1 MNRVWLILA
10 GCFWVGMNVLLWR
23 SEYGGGSTGTPLP
36 VDNVISKIL
45 ETPDPS
51 ELEIYHQNERVGS
64 GRWMV
69 TQLSEAG
76 NEPDEDADVDLEA
89 AEMSGLIKNIK
100 SFSVNLDGHLQWE
113 QQARRVRYMLNVNLT
128 PDWQWTSLD
137 AKVGF
142 RDQWFHV
149 HSKQA
154 DSTVRFEFEQGAA
167 KWESEITFEQLKHP
181 ETLLE
186 QWLPENP
193 LLVGLAA
200 PLLAQAKALV
210 GDGNTGGDSVGGWS
224 AWGDNWKAYSDW
236 LTIAHS
242 RMRVY
247 RIEHALEEKPAVS
260 VTINRA
266 GEILTVTLPQR
277 ILIKNEGVLGL

>member
-36 VDNVISKIL
+36 VDNVVSKIL

-51 ELEIYHQNERVGS
+51 ELEIYYQNERVGS
-64 GRWMV
+64 CRWMV
-69 TQLSEAG
+69 TQLSGAEQ
-76 NEPDEDADVDLEA
+76 EPDSTDEVDLEA
-89 AEMSGLIKNIK
+89 AEMSGLIRKIK
-100 SFSVNLDGHLQWE
+100 FFAINLDGHLQWQE
-113 QQARRVRYMLNVNLT
+113 QARRLRYMLNVTLT
-128 PDWQWTSLD
+128 PDWKWTTLD

-154 DSTVRFEFEQGAA
+154 EGTLELEFEQGAS
-167 KWESEITFEQLKHP
+167 KWESEITFEQLKNP
-181 ETLLE
+181 DVLLS
-186 QWLPENP
+186 QWMSDNP
-193 LLVGLAA
+193 ILVGLAA
-200 PLLAQAKALV
+200 PLLAQLRAIV
-210 GDGNTGGDSVGGWS
+210 TTGNNSQIPFQTWS
-224 AWGDNWKAYSDW
+224 KHWKAYSDW

-247 RIEHALEEKPAVS
+247 RLEHALADRANIS
-260 VTINRA
+260 ITINRA
-266 GEILTVTLPQR
+266 GEILKAAFPQR
-277 ILIKNEGVLGL
+277 IVIKNEGVLGL

>member
-1 MNRVWLILA
+1 MNRLWLVLA

-36 VDNVISKIL
+36 VSNVISKVL

-51 ELEIYHQNERVGS
+51 ELEIYYQNERVGNC
-64 GRWMV
+64 RWMV
-69 TQLSEAG
+69 SQLSGSEE
-76 NEPDEDADVDLEA
+76 EPEPEDEVDLEA

-100 SFSVNLDGHLQWE
+100 SFAINLDGHLQWQRE
-113 QQARRVRYMLNVNLT
+113 ARRVRYMLNVILT
-128 PDWQWTSLD
+128 PDWKWKTLD
-137 AKVGF
+137 AKVCF

-149 HSKQA
+149 HSRQA
-154 DSTVRFEFEQGAA
+154 EGTVAFEFEQGPA

-200 PLLAQAKALV
+200 PLQAQVKAFA
-210 GDGNTGGDSVGGWS
+210 GDGSDSVAGLPS
-224 AWGDNWKAYSDW
+224 LENNWKAYSDW

-247 RIEHALEEKPAVS
+247 RMEHALEDKPNIS

-277 ILIKNEGVLGL
+277 ILIKNEGVLGM

>member
-10 GCFWVGMNVLLWR
+10 GCFWLGMNVLLWR

-36 VDNVISKIL
+36 VDNVVAKIL

-51 ELEIYHQNERVGS
+51 ELEIYYQNERVGS
-64 GRWMV
+64 CRWMV
-69 TQLSEAG
+69 SQLSEIEH
-76 NEPDEDADVDLEA
+76 EPDTGDEVDLEA
-89 AEMSGLIKNIK
+89 AEMSGLIKKIK
-100 SFSVNLDGHLQWE
+100 SFAINLDGHLQWQE
-113 QQARRVRYMLNVNLT
+113 QTRRIRYMLNVNLT
-128 PDWQWTSLD
+128 PDWKWTSLD

-149 HSKQA
+149 HSKQ
-154 DSTVRFEFEQGAA
+154 SEGTVSFELEQGAS
-167 KWESEITFEQLKHP
+167 KWDSVITFEQLKRP
-181 ETLLE
+181 EALLE

-210 GDGNTGGDSVGGWS
+210 GDVNNPALGLAS
-224 AWGDNWKAYSDW
+224 WGDNWKAYSDW

-247 RIEHALEEKPAVS
+247 RMEHALDDKPSVS

-277 ILIKNEGVLGL
+277 LLIKNEGVLGL

>member
-23 SEYGGGSTGTPLP
+23 SEYGGGSTGNPLP

-64 GRWMV
+64 CRWMV

-100 SFSVNLDGHLQWE
+100 SFSVNLDGHLHWE
-113 QQARRVRYMLNVNLT
+113 QQARRVRYMLNINLT

-137 AKVGF
+137 AKIGF

-149 HSKQA
+149 HSRRSQE
-154 DSTVRFEFEQGAA
+154 TVRLEFEQGTNV
-167 KWESEITFEQLKHP
+167 WNTEITFEQLKQP
-181 ETLLE
+181 DALLA
-186 QWLPENP
+186 QWMSDNP
-193 LLVGLAA
+193 ILVGLAA
-200 PLLAQAKALV
+200 PLIAQIRALTPA
-210 GDGNTGGDSVGGWS
+210 DDNEQTPFQSWGNHWE
-224 AWGDNWKAYSDW
+224 AYSDW

-247 RIEHALEEKPAVS
+247 RIEHALAEKAS
-260 VTINRA
+260 ISITINRA

-277 ILIKNEGVLGL
+277 ILLKNEGVLGL

>member
-1 MNRVWLILA
+1 MNRAWLVLA

-36 VDNVISKIL
+36 VSNVISKIL

-51 ELEIYHQNERVGS
+51 ELEIYYQNQRVGS
-64 GRWMV
+64 CRWMV

-76 NEPDEDADVDLEA
+76 FEEDLDDEVDLEA
-89 AEMSGLIKNIK
+89 AEMSGLIKDIK
-100 SFSVNLDGHLQWE
+100 SFSVNLDGHLQWH
-113 QQARRVRYMLNVNLT
+113 QQPRRIRYMLTIDLT
-128 PDWQWTSLD
+128 PDWQWSALD

-149 HSKQA
+149 HSKQEEG
-154 DSTVRFEFEQGAA
+154 TVLIEFEQGDA
-167 KWESEITFEQLKHP
+167 KWDTKITFEQLENP
-181 ETLLE
+181 EALLQ
-186 QWLPENP
+186 QWLSENP
-193 LLVGLAA
+193 ILVGLAA
-200 PLLAQAKALV
+200 PLLAQARALS
-210 GDGNTGGDSVGGWS
+210 GFESTSPAGLTDWGNQWE
-224 AWGDNWKAYSDW
+224 AFSDW

-247 RIEHALEEKPAVS
+247 RIEHARDPQPSIS

-266 GEILTVTLPQR
+266 GEILKVMLPQR
-277 ILIKNEGVLGL
+277 IVIKNESVLGL